1 MRKGGFDMET
11 KKMVKEILNAL
22 KLHSKHMDQKFKKWM
37 KFEQIDERFKQMDER
52 FDLIEGRLDRM
63 EKKWTVFASN

>member
-22 KLHSKHMDQKFKKWM
+22 KLHSKHMDQKFKKV
-37 KFEQIDERFKQMDER
+37 DEIRTNR
-52 FDLIEGRLDRM
+52 
-63 EKKWTVFASN
+63 